1 MEIRAGGLR
10 WLVEAREIAGKTG
23 AALASWEVRFEHR
36 EREGE
41 RVEIRWIPCPERLT
55 EGVAR
60 RLFELAGER
69 LWRDSR
75 TGMIYRIQLID
86 EGGPGDDSDLS
97 GGRMLARFRT
107 ASSTATVPYD
117 VERPLG
123 MATDAELESL
133 ADHAFARFR
142 GASA

>member
-1 MEIRAGGLR
+1 MEIRAGGQR
-10 WLVEAREIAGKTG
+10 WLVEAREISGEKG
-23 AALASWEVRFEHR
+23 AAQVSWEVRFEHH

-97 GGRMLARFRT
+97 GGRILARFRT
-107 ASSTATVPYD
+107 VNGVATVPYD

-133 ADHAFARFR
+133 ADHAF
-142 GASA
+142 